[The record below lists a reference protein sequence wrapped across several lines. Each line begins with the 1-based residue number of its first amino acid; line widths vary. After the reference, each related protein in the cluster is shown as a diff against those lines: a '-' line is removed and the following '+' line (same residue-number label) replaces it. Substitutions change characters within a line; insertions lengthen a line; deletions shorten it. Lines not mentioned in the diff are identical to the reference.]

1 MWKRGELIVRM
12 YLEMERD
19 EIQEKLPYGVICE
32 AKEGSRWNTMRRK
45 RRWAKEF
52 SEQEREAAGEIFRKA
67 HSWMLVKG
75 VPDKV
80 KMTLSTYSLWQKLGE
95 FCASI

>member
-1 MWKRGELIVRM
+1 MTVRM

-19 EIQEKLPYGVICE
+19 EIEEKLPYGVICE
-32 AKEGSRWNTMRRK
+32 AKGGSRWNTMRRR
-45 RRWAKEF
+45 RRWTKEF
-52 SEQEREAAGEIFRKA
+52 SEKEREAASEIFRKA

-75 VPDKV
+75 TPDKV
-80 KMTLSTYSLWQKLGE
+80 RMTLSTYGLWQKLGE

>member
-1 MWKRGELIVRM
+1 MTVRM

-19 EIQEKLPYGVICE
+19 EIEEKLPYGVICE
-32 AKEGSRWNTMRRK
+32 AKGGSLWNTMRRR
-45 RRWAKEF
+45 RRWTKEF
-52 SEQEREAAGEIFRKA
+52 SEKEREAASEIFRKA

-75 VPDKV
+75 TPDKV
-80 KMTLSTYSLWQKLGE
+80 RMTLSTYGLWQKLGE